1 MNAKRIGRGL
11 IALLAVLLAIAPLA
25 ANAEHLHV
33 LGCSEWVSLR
43 EAPSTSAKRVV
54 KIPLRATVYVT
65 GEAQNG
71 FRRAMYGGYDGYIL
85 EKYLYAAE
93 PGALE
98 SGFATPMYVANC
110 REYINLRAEKSTSA
124 ESRAQLPLGT
134 RVNCLTNP
142 EYTTDMA
149 LIQWTNPA
157 TGERIDGYALRKYLS
172 LLPAGDCLTSATMCV
187 GMPEGDLNR
196 ETITDP
202 AQLRALE
209 QILRGAQSATRSKCS
224 PEMQLILTLAD
235 GTQQYLSCPAH
246 GCPVFWTEN
255 GEEYD
260 ISSDEEETVR
270 QIFNETFAKM
280 EKLGY

>member
-1 MNAKRIGRGL
+1 MNAKRIARSL
-11 IALLAVLLAIAPLA
+11 IALLAVLLAVASLA
-25 ANAEHLHV
+25 ANAERLHI

-43 EAPSTSAKRVV
+43 EAPSTSAKRLV
-54 KIPLRATVYVT
+54 KIPMRATVYAT
-65 GEAQNG
+65 EEAENG
-71 FRRAMYGGYDGYIL
+71 FRRVMYGGYDGYIL
-85 EKYLYAAE
+85 EKYLYAADPE
-93 PGALE
+93 APE

-134 RVNCLTNP
+134 RVKCLTNP

-149 LIQWTNPA
+149 LIQWINPA
-157 TGERIDGYALRKYLS
+157 TGERIEGYALRKYLS

-196 ETITDP
+196 QTVTDS

-209 QILRGAQSATRSKCS
+209 QILRGAQSTFRSKCS

-235 GTQQYLSCPAH
+235 GTRQYLSCPAH
-246 GCPVFWTEN
+246 GCPLFWTEN

-260 ISSDEEETVR
+260 ISSDDEETLR
-270 QIFNETFAKM
+270 QIFAETFAKM

>member
-1 MNAKRIGRGL
+1 MNAKRIARSL
-11 IALLAVLLAIAPLA
+11 IALLAVLLAVAPLA
-25 ANAEHLHV
+25 ANAERLHI

-43 EAPSTSAKRVV
+43 EAPSTSAKRLV
-54 KIPLRATVYVT
+54 KIPMRATVYAT
-65 GEAQNG
+65 EEAENG
-71 FRRAMYGGYDGYIL
+71 FRRVMYGGYDGYIL
-85 EKYLYAAE
+85 EKYLYAADPE
-93 PGALE
+93 APE

-134 RVNCLTNP
+134 RVKCLTNP

-149 LIQWTNPA
+149 LIQWINPA
-157 TGERIDGYALRKYLS
+157 TGERIEGYALRKYLS

-196 ETITDP
+196 QTVTDS

-209 QILRGAQSATRSKCS
+209 QILRGAQSTFRSKCS

-235 GTQQYLSCPAH
+235 GTRQYLSCPAH
-246 GCPVFWTEN
+246 GCPLFRTEN

-260 ISSDEEETVR
+260 ISSDEEEMLR
-270 QIFNETFAKM
+270 QIFAETFAKM